1 MTKPRKS
8 REPDPPPT
16 NWRDKLDEKTR
27 TLQWKHAAGFEAGG
41 VTYKKP
47 KAHKNARARVWDLE
61 KARLAKDKLPR
72 DRNETEIDDILKV
85 DHPGEYRKL
94 RSKGV
99 GRDELIPPPAGWR
112 NDLDEDER
120 AELWRYAAGLND
132 DDTSK
137 TASAHSD
144 ARRDIR
150 WKDKVDAAKQ
160 TNPGE
165 RTLEEIN
172 TILEDIKRKAGS
184 VDRSRANRMIIAAEK
199 MEAALL
205 WAALKGL
212 PVANQA
218 PLSETDA
225 CNIVFKLFDDRDSI
239 LFDALGGKT
248 LREACWNGNSTD
260 AIYVLASRGMGD
272 VGASSAE
279 GIRFLVNNTGNK
291 TTVLTKMDGDDFKY
305 SNKEFKKLDLVYC
318 PVYMSNSFADCTAVE
333 LVFQLL
339 LNFLEIGSRRLWLQS
354 NVGRYHRPLR
364 TCDMQYIDRLETEGN
379 HEDAKNIKF
388 VCGITILKN
397 VSVLERK
404 TDPVTGK
411 DVVASIKTGSGTT
424 CMVHQPLKN
433 PLYSSEAQKSAL
445 SVLRTKLGLNFIDRN
460 RKRKAATLS
469 DTSAAHEDDSDD
481 DFQVREFD
489 DAEYDSDDE

>member
-1 MTKPRKS
+1 MPRKS
-8 REPDPPPT
+8 RGPTTPPT
-16 NWRDKLDEKTR
+16 NWRLKLDEKTR
-27 TLQWKHAAGFEAGG
+27 TLQWKNAAGFKADG
-41 VTYKKP
+41 VTYKKTI
-47 KAHKNARARVWDLE
+47 AHKDARRRVWNLE
-61 KARLAKDKLPR
+61 RARLAKDKLPGNQ
-72 DRNETEIDDILKV
+72 NETEIDDILKV
-85 DHPGEYRKL
+85 DHPKEYQKL
-94 RSKGV
+94 HAKGV

-137 TASAHSD
+137 TAQAHAD
-144 ARRDIR
+144 ARAEIR

-160 TNPGE
+160 TNPSE

-172 TILEDIKRKAGS
+172 TILEDIKRKAED
-184 VDRSRANRMIIAAEK
+184 VDRSRATRMRLDAEK
-199 MEAALL
+199 TEATLL

-248 LREACWNGNSTD
+248 LKEACWNGNSTD
-260 AIYVLASRGMGD
+260 AIYVLASRGMGN
-272 VGASSAE
+272 VGDSKAE

-333 LVFQLL
+333 SVFQLL

-364 TCDMQYIDRLETEGN
+364 TYDMRYIDRLEKEGN
-379 HEDAKNIKF
+379 HEDAKNINF

-411 DVVASIKTGSGTT
+411 DVVASIKTGNGTT
-424 CMVHQPLKN
+424 CMVHQPRRK
-433 PLYSSEAQKSAL
+433 PHYSSEAQKSAL

-460 RKRKAATLS
+460 RKQKAATLS
-469 DTSAAHEDDSDD
+469 DTSTAHEDDSDD

-489 DAEYDSDDE
+489 DAEYDSGEE